1 VTRSISVLMLAVAS
15 AFACD
20 ASRDGDGDDTAEEAV
35 RAVERAQR
43 QAARKVE
50 QAGEAL
56 REKTADGSL
65 LVQSPMAA
73 DGGD

>member
-1 VTRSISVLMLAVAS
+1 MMFAVAS

-20 ASRDGDGDDTAEEAV
+20 ANEAEDAAEEAV
-35 RAVERAQR
+35 RAVERAER

-65 LVQSPMAA
+65 LVQSPTAVDA
-73 DGGD
+73 GAISD

>member
-1 VTRSISVLMLAVAS
+1 VNRSISVSVLMLAVAS

-20 ASRDGDGDDTAEEAV
+20 ANEAEDAAGEAV
-35 RAVERAQR
+35 RAVERAER

-65 LVQSPMAA
+65 LVQSPTAL

>member
-1 VTRSISVLMLAVAS
+1 MTRAISVFMLAAAS

-20 ASRDGDGDDTAEEAV
+20 SSSEGDDTAEQAV

-50 QAGEAL
+50 QAGETL

-65 LVQSPMAA
+65 LVQTPTTA

>member
-1 VTRSISVLMLAVAS
+1 MNRTISVCLLAAAS
-15 AFACD
+15 AIACD
-20 ASRDGDGDDTAEEAV
+20 TSNEGDDAV
-35 RAVERAQR
+35 EQAARAVERAER
-43 QAARKVE
+43 KAARKVE

-65 LVQSPMAA
+65 LVQTPTAA